1 MASHVL
7 ALTNGTTT
15 INLADLTNTLTT
27 KYTPATAETDEL
39 AALKLGDGGE
49 LTRVDLRNVTE
60 TVELLLM
67 ATTKPNLQA
76 LINSIEAMLFTAR
89 WRQKEKVGPR
99 VYLQL
104 QVDGEAQTW
113 RSEILSG
120 RLALDEEALTLW
132 PNVKAAARLH
142 LTRRYYWEGAEVELQ
157 LSTSNQSAATGGRT
171 IRNHDDSGTGDDNWV
186 QIAAD
191 QVKGTLPT
199 PVRLMLTNV
208 SGAAQG
214 YRDIYLAVNAFADP
228 GNFVHMI
235 EGESF
240 SGLASS
246 ADVNSSNGAAGTLTW
261 TGVATATVTIPAS
274 TVQAAAGRFFRLL
287 ARFNTAIGHF
297 YVQPILRDAN
307 GLLDVYAVG
316 DEVYV
321 ASDNRRLVDLGVVPL
336 PPSKG
341 ENVSWAALTLM
352 LRLRAPASSTIGLDF
367 IQLTPLDSYCAIT
380 QRGYDIPANGVIS
393 IDGQNG
399 VVHSG
404 GYAIYTPVA
413 FPLYL
418 FPMRLQRILI
428 LENEGVTAPAIAN
441 SFSVRAYVRPRRLT
455 V

>member
-7 ALTNGTTT
+7 SLTDGTTT

-99 VYLQL
+99 VYIQL

-113 RSEILSG
+113 RSEVLSG
-120 RLALDEEALTLW
+120 RLAPDEEALTLW

-142 LTRRYYWEGAEVELQ
+142 ITRRYYWEGSEVELQ

-171 IRNHDDSGTGDDNWV
+171 IKNHDDSGTGDDNWV

-199 PVRLMLTNV
+199 PVRLTLTNV

-214 YRDIYLAVNAFADP
+214 YRDIYLATNAFADP
-228 GNFVHMI
+228 ANFVHMI
-235 EGESF
+235 EGEAATT
-240 SGLASS
+240 GLSSS
-246 ADVNSSNGAAGTLTW
+246 ADASCSNGATGTVTW
-261 TGVATATVTIPAS
+261 SGSTEARWTIPAA
-274 TVQAAAGRFFRLL
+274 TVQDGGGRFFRLL
-287 ARFNTAIGHF
+287 ARFSGVSGAF
-297 YVQPILRDAN
+297 YAKPMLRDAN
-307 GLLDVYAVG
+307 GLIDLYTG
-316 DEVYV
+316 CDEVYITS
-321 ASDNRRLVDLGVVPL
+321 ATPLIDLGEVPL
-336 PPSKG
+336 PPVAG
-341 ENVSWAALTLM
+341 DASWTALTLI
-352 LRLRAPASSTIGLDF
+352 LKLRATSSTTIGLDF
-367 IQLTPLDSYCAIT
+367 IQLTPKDSLCHLV
-380 QRGYDIPANGVIS
+380 QRGYDIANNGVITV
-393 IDGQNG
+393 DGPG
-399 VVHSG
+399 EMVHAG
-404 GYAIYTPVA
+404 GATLYTPIG
-413 FPLYL
+413 FPLFL
-418 FPMRLQRILI
+418 FPGRLQRLLI
-428 LENEGVTAPAIAN
+428 LENEGVVAPAIAN